1 MSTNKGGRKK
11 EFTNLQIRR
20 KQWDAMSADAQR
32 ATKRPG
38 SNKK

>member
-1 MSTNKGGRKK
+1 MGTNRGGRKK
-11 EFTNLQIRR
+11 ELSNLQIRQ
-20 KQWDAMSADAQR
+20 KQWDAMSADKQR

>member
-1 MSTNKGGRKK
+1 MAAAKGGRKK
-11 EFTNLQIRR
+11 KSNLKERQ
-20 KQWDAMSADAQR
+20 KQWDAMNSDKQR

>member
-1 MSTNKGGRKK
+1 MRVKGGRKK
-11 EFTNLQIRR
+11 ESTNLKIRR
-20 KQWDAMSADAQR
+20 RQWDAMSADKQR

>member
-1 MSTNKGGRKK
+1 MPKNKGGRKR
-11 EFTNLQIRR
+11 ELSNLQRR
-20 KQWDAMSADAQR
+20 QKQWETLSADKQR

>member
-1 MSTNKGGRKK
+1 MSKNKGGRKK
-11 EFTNLQIRR
+11 ELTNLQRR
-20 KQWDAMSADAQR
+20 QKQYDLLSADKQR

>member
-1 MSTNKGGRKK
+1 MSAQKGGRKK
-11 EFTNLQIRR
+11 EITNLQRRR
-20 KQWDAMSADAQR
+20 KQWDAMSADRQR

>member
-1 MSTNKGGRKK
+1 MGKTKGGSKK
-11 EFTNLQIRR
+11 ESNLKRRR
-20 KQWDAMSADAQR
+20 KQWDLMSADKQR

>member
-1 MSTNKGGRKK
+1 VARNKGGKK
-11 EFTNLQIRR
+11 RDHRNLHIRQ
-20 KQWDAMSADAQR
+20 KQWDAMSDDKQR

>member
-1 MSTNKGGRKK
+1 MSRTKGGRKK
-11 EFTNLQIRR
+11 ELTNLQIRR
-20 KQWDAMSADAQR
+20 KQWDAMSSDAQK

>member
-11 EFTNLQIRR
+11 ELTNLQIRK
-20 KQWDAMSADAQR
+20 KQWETMSADKQR
-32 ATKRPG
+32 ATKCPG